1 MERKPVY
8 YGEYL
13 QLDKILN
20 AQLPESDKEGV
31 TANDEMLFIV
41 IHQAYEL
48 WFKQILFEVN
58 LVRGIFN
65 QSDIKDSS
73 PDLYQAAHRLKRVG
87 TILQVLIH
95 QLDILETMTP
105 LDFLDFRDLLR
116 PASGFQSIQFKI
128 LEAALGLKFKNRYGH
143 EYYVSQLKP
152 EDVKQVKDAEN
163 EKSLLELINR
173 WLERMPFFN
182 GEKYWNEKSL
192 SNNSEHPFWKNYHAT
207 YSASLQPGEKQNLE
221 NFEKL
226 FLNDVTYPEERN
238 FSAKANRSA
247 LFIMLYRDYPLLLQ
261 PYQLL
266 NSLLDI
272 DELLAQWRYRHMNMV
287 QRMIGRRIGT
297 GGSTGA
303 EYLKAAADTHYVF
316 KEIADLTSF
325 LSQRGKLPKLGDG
338 LQKALSF
345 E

>member
-8 YGEYL
+8 YSEYL
-13 QLDKILN
+13 QLDKILG
-20 AQLPESDKEGV
+20 AQLPESVKEGV
-31 TANDEMLFIV
+31 KANDEMLFIV

-58 LVRGIFN
+58 IVREIFN
-65 QSDIKDSS
+65 QSEIKDSS
-73 PDLYQAAHRLKRVG
+73 PDLYQAVHRLKRVG

-128 LEAALGLKFKNRYGH
+128 IEAALGLKFNQRFGQ

-152 EDVKQVKDAEN
+152 EDVKSVKDAEK
-163 EKSLLELINR
+163 EKSLLQLINH

-182 GEKYWNEKSL
+182 GEKYGNEKGM
-192 SNNSEHPFWKNYHAT
+192 SNNAQHIFWKNYHET
-207 YSASLQPGEKQNLE
+207 YSSSLAPAEKNNLE

-226 FLNDVTYPEERN
+226 FLNDEAYPAERN
-238 FSAKANRSA
+238 LSAIANRSA
-247 LFIMLYRDYPLLLQ
+247 LFIMLYRDYPLLLL

-303 EYLKAAADTHYVF
+303 DYLKSAADTHYVF

-325 LSQRGKLPKLGDG
+325 LIQRSKLPKLNEG
-338 LQKALSF
+338 LQKSLSF